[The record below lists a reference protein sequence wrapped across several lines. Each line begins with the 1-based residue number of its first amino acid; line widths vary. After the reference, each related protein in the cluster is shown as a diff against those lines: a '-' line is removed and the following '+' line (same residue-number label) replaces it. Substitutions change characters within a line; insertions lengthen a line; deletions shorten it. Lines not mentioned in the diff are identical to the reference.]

1 MRSAPLIS
9 LYRLYT
15 QQTAHIFSHRAHTQQ
30 AWIWAGVGWW
40 TVPLR
45 GYYLGVFHLDM
56 SLVGNWHS
64 PALQGPTLISH
75 QGLTFIDRAFPV
87 HFMSALHVLCSG
99 PPERKNPIWQVYTKV
114 QSKEGRS
121 TALKVCVGWCFRL
134 GQVWAE
140 TGFSP
145 LVSPL

>member
-87 HFMSALHVLCSG
+87 HFMSDLHVLCSD
-99 PPERKNPIWQVYTKV
+99 PHQTKNPGWQVYTKV
-114 QSKEGRS
+114 QPKVGRLM
-121 TALKVCVGWCFRL
+121 ALRS
-134 GQVWAE
+134 VWAGVSGWWQMWAKME
-140 TGFSP
+140 FSP